1 MFDKRLKT
9 VNKHIEF
16 GFISKKD
23 LHLESFKDNYTAE
36 NISKILKYISGG
48 VKGLSFV
55 KQTHSKICHINAK
68 AIFEGEANINDKVL
82 EGDAHVTKQINTALI
97 ILTADCVPIIFY
109 DSEAQVIGIAHAGW
123 RGAFAGIINATI
135 EKMLELGANKKNI
148 VATIGPCIH
157 QKSYEVDEVF
167 YQNFLKDNPKN
178 SKFFISGDRTKHYYF
193 DLPGYCKNKLQNLKL
208 KEVHNVD
215 SDTFS
220 NEDLWYSY
228 RRCTK
233 RGIKSLDGNIVSYIV
248 LLND

>member
-1 MFDKRLKT
+1 MFDKQIKT
-9 VNKHIEF
+9 ADKLIKF
-16 GFISKKD
+16 GFISKRD
-23 LHLESFKDNYTAE
+23 LQLKSFKDNYTGE
-36 NISKILKYISGG
+36 NISKILKYIGG
-48 VKGLSFV
+48 KTEGLSFV
-55 KQTHSKICHINAK
+55 RQTHSKICHIDAK

-82 EGDAHVTKQINTALI
+82 EGDAHVTKKINTALI

-109 DSEAQVIGIAHAGW
+109 DLEAQVIGITHAGW
-123 RGAFAGIINATI
+123 RGAFAGIINSSI
-135 EKMLELGANKKNI
+135 EKMLELGASKKNI

-167 YQNFLKDNPKN
+167 YQNFLAENPKN
-178 SKFFISGDRTKHYYF
+178 NKFFIPGDRAKHHYF
-193 DLPGYCKNKLQNLKL
+193 DLLGYCESKLRDLKL
-208 KEVHNVD
+208 KEILNVD

-233 RGIKSLDGNIVSYIV
+233 RGIKTLDGNIVSYIV